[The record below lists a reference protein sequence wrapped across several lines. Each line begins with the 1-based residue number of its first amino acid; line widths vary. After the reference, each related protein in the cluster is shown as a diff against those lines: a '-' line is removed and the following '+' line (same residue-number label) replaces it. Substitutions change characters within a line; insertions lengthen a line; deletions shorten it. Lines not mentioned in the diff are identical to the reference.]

1 MTLVCFTLGPENKVL
16 KRLDGWWNQKWIRVL
31 EKELP
36 CFAADEKG

>member
-1 MTLVCFTLGPENKVL
+1 L

-36 CFAADEKG
+36 CFAADEKGWCIFECFCHS